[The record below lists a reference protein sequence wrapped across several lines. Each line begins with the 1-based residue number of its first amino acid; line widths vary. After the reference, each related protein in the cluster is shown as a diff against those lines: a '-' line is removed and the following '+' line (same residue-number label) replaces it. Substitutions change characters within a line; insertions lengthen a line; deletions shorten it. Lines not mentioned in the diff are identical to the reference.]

1 MIEQLPIINLILL
14 LTTALAIP
22 LFKKRS
28 INTTTILGFVVL
40 VLVLISSII
49 LLNHVNVN
57 GPFVYRFGNYS
68 NVFGIEFLINSC
80 SAFFTLFI
88 VALVL
93 IIFVY
98 STGDAT
104 EGVAKKE
111 YGRYY
116 ILLFI
121 LIFSLFGI
129 IYTNDLFNTYVFMEI
144 SAITT
149 CSIISIK
156 RKKENYTAAFRY
168 VILNEVGSLSYL
180 FGVALLYMI
189 TGYTNIDLVS
199 QSLQTV
205 SNLYQANIM
214 TAIGFMVVGIG
225 IKAAIFPFH
234 VWLPDAH
241 STAPSSS
248 SAILSAIVIKA
259 YILVLVKVLFRVFG
273 IDILDEFSIPL
284 IITIIGAT
292 GMIMGSVFAIAQKDV
307 KRMLGYSSVA
317 QIGYIVL
324 GLGLMSV
331 LGMKAAFFHIIS
343 HGLMKAALFLT
354 VGVVIFHRK
363 IRNVDDFK
371 GLGYQM
377 PITMVVFSIAA
388 LGMIGIPITSG
399 FISKFNLGLA
409 VLDSGQTIFIAVI
422 ILSGLLNAIY
432 YLPIIISAFLKG
444 KEPELSVVKIEKVP
458 KAMIASIV
466 ILGIGI
472 LFIGIF
478 PNVLLNL
485 IEMAVQNF

>member
-68 NVFGIEFLINSC
+68 NVFGIEFLINSF

-111 YGRYY
+111 YGRCY

-409 VLDSGQTIFIAVI
+409 VLDSGQTIFIVVI